1 MSTLTLATQ
10 AQMVGK
16 TSRLNEARRLR
27 DLFAANCRGR
37 GLLGIPPRGG
47 LGRGLCLP
55 TDSVNGVRAHVGAS
69 SAALRSRAGD
79 RAGIP
84 LRLLMAGCEGE
95 NPI

>member
-16 TSRLNEARRLR
+16 TSRLNEARRLCNI
-27 DLFAANCRGR
+27 FAANCHGR

-55 TDSVNGVRAHVGAS
+55 IDSVNGVRAHVWVRLCVLA
-69 SAALRSRAGD
+69 RAFS

-84 LRLLMAGCEGE
+84 LRLLIAGGEGE